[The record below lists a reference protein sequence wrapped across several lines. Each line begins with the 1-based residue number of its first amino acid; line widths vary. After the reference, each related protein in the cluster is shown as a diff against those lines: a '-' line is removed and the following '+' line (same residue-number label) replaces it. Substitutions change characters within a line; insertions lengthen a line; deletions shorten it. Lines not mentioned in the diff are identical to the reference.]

1 MAERKTASKKTPIGV
16 ASKAK
21 KPTKAAARKIA
32 PPTAATAASAAVT
45 TSPSLQRMSPLDG
58 RYASGPGVTLTP
70 IAPRQRLSLR
80 ADAQSLK
87 AVEARLGVALP
98 TRPKTSATAN
108 GLSALWL
115 GPDEWLV
122 LADVDAA
129 EVEPLP
135 ARLADVTGISVVDV
149 SHRNVA
155 IAVEGPAAEA
165 VIAAGCPQDI
175 RLGSFPVGAASRTI
189 LSKTEIVL
197 WRTGEQRFEI
207 ECWRSFADYAWAFL
221 AEAAGSPAV

>member
-1 MAERKTASKKTPIGV
+1 
-16 ASKAK
+16 
-21 KPTKAAARKIA
+21 
-32 PPTAATAASAAVT
+32 
-45 TSPSLQRMSPLDG
+45 MSPLDG

-70 IAPRQRLSLR
+70 LAPRQRISLR
-80 ADAQSLK
+80 ADAQSSK
-87 AVEARLGVALP
+87 AVEAKLGLVLP
-98 TRPKTSATAN
+98 SRPKTSTSVD
-108 GLSALWL
+108 GISALWL

-122 LADVDAA
+122 LADGAA
-129 EVEPLP
+129 EAEMLP
-135 ARLADVTGISVVDV
+135 ARLAGVAAISVVDV

-175 RLGSFPVGAASRTI
+175 RLGGFPVGAASRTI

-207 ECWRSFADYAWAFL
+207 ECWRSFADYAWTFL
-221 AEAAGSPAV
+221 AEAARSPAV

>member
-21 KPTKAAARKIA
+21 KPTKAAVRNTA
-32 PPTAATAASAAVT
+32 PPTAATAAAAAVT
-45 TSPSLQRMSPLDG
+45 TSPSLPRMSPLDG

-70 IAPRQRLSLR
+70 IAPRQRISLR
-80 ADAQSLK
+80 AGRQSSK
-87 AVEARLGVALP
+87 AVEAKLGLALP
-98 TRPKTSATAN
+98 SRPKTSATAT

-122 LADVDAA
+122 LADEHA
-129 EVEPLP
+129 EGAEPLP

-175 RLGSFPVGAASRTI
+175 QLSSFPVGAASRTI

-207 ECWRSFADYAWAFL
+207 ECWRSYADYAWTFL
-221 AEAAGSPAV
+221 AEAARSSAI

>member
-1 MAERKTASKKTPIGV
+1 MAERKTASKKTPAGM

-21 KPTKAAARKIA
+21 KPTKAAARKSA
-32 PPTAATAASAAVT
+32 VLAGMAGESAAVT
-45 TSPSLQRMSPLDG
+45 AGSGLPRMSPLDG

-70 IAPRQRLSLR
+70 LAPRQRISLR
-80 ADAQSLK
+80 AAAQSLQ
-87 AVEARLGVALP
+87 AVEAKLGLALP
-98 TRPKTSATAN
+98 TRPKTSASVD

-122 LADVDAA
+122 LGDDDAA
-129 EVEPLP
+129 AAEPLP
-135 ARLADVTGISVVDV
+135 ARLAGVDGVSVVDV

-175 RLGSFPVGAASRTI
+175 RPGSFPVGAASRTI
-189 LSKTEIVL
+189 LSKAEIVL

-221 AEAAGSPAV
+221 AEAARSPAI